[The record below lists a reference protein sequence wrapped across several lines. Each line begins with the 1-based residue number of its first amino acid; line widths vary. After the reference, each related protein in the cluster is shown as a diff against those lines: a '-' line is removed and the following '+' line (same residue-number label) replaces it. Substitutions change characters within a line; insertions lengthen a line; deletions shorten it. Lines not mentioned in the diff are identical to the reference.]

1 MWKIANRDQWLCGI
15 CGERVDSSL
24 FGVQNH
30 PMAPSLDHIKFVAEG
45 GSNLQE
51 NLQLAHRSCNNRRHP
66 ASELD
71 RQLMDRNGQAGKVE
85 GLAAGPDLRDDR
97 VARPNG
103 VHDF

>member
-1 MWKIANRDQWLCGI
+1 
-15 CGERVDSSL
+15 
-24 FGVQNH
+24 
-30 PMAPSLDHIKFVAEG
+30 MAPSLDHIKFVAEG